1 MTDNIL
7 KNDKTKT
14 MILLIKIIDNML
26 EKLVNGNLSEEEEKR
41 CLYKYN
47 NVSYFFRELF
57 REYLGTTNL
66 RIAKKNELFF
76 NELEVIRNLTPFQET
91 LFANELKSIKN
102 NNYLRKNHKFA

>member
-14 MILLIKIIDNML
+14 FILLIKIKDNML

-76 NELEVIRNLTPFQET
+76 NELEILKNLTPFQET
-91 LFANELKSIKN
+91 LFTTELN
-102 NNYLRKNHKFA
+102 NVKNHFNYRKKS

>member
-14 MILLIKIIDNML
+14 FILLIKIMDNSL
-26 EKLVNGNLSEEEEKR
+26 NALVNENLSEEEEKKH
-41 CLYKYN
+41 LAKFQI
-47 NVSYFFRELF
+47 VSYFFRELF